1 MMRIAAIALL
11 GLSAF
16 ANSQETAVDPK
27 AVESDCDSGLWGTSC
42 NNVCIGCND
51 DVNCN
56 KQTGACVDSK
66 CADGYQVQASKDGKC
81 VPKCFGKQGAAGCDN
96 GGECVAPNYCIC
108 GKSGAQ
114 VVGVTGTFAGEEG
127 TQCVSLR
134 KDGIKGAFIALAV
147 MIVSVGFC
155 GFIEVQRNKGKSKKD

>member
-1 MMRIAAIALL
+1 MRIAAIALL

-16 ANSQETAVDPK
+16 ANSQDTKVETP
-27 AVESDCDSGLWGTSC
+27 VEKCEAGLWGTNC
-42 NNVCIGCND
+42 NNVCIGCNV

-56 KQTGACVDSK
+56 KKTGACDDAK
-66 CADGYQVQASKDGKC
+66 CVEGYDVQASKDGKC
-81 VPKCFGKQGAAGCDN
+81 VPNCFGAQGAAGCDN

-114 VVGVTGTFAGEEG
+114 VVGVTGTFPGGEG